1 MSKTTFLLLYICR
14 KLNDINSVNY
24 LRNMKNL
31 IIIAT
36 LLIGLQSFAQVAPD
50 KYYVQFTDKINS
62 PYSIDQPE
70 DFLTQRALD
79 RRTTQGIA
87 IVENDIPVNP
97 QYIQGV
103 TDQGA
108 EILNATRWLNG
119 VTIYTTSSSVLDAI
133 LDLPYVENVRAL
145 LDMNPGIKKSFF
157 EEEMYGDEL
166 YETVTRSADALDYG
180 MADFQISQ
188 INGKPLHDEGY
199 RGEGMVI
206 AVLDGGFSGADVHP
220 VFDSL
225 WNNNQILG
233 TKSFVNV
240 GGSVFIES
248 GHGKSVLSCM
258 GANDPGVMI
267 GTAPKASYWL
277 LHSEDVK
284 SENLIEEY
292 NWVSAAEFADSVG
305 ADVINS
311 SLSYV
316 VFDDPQWDHIYDDL
330 DGNTA
335 VATFGGDIAA
345 SKGILVCNSAGNSGN
360 SSFPW
365 NGAPADGDSVLSVGS
380 VRDNNQRSGFSSIG
394 PTADGRIRPVTMAL
408 GSDATVAYENSGVGT
423 GSGTSF
429 SSPIIAGMSTCLWQ
443 ANPTMKVMDIYEAIK
458 ESGSQSNNPD
468 NQMGW
473 GIPDYALANS
483 ILTTVENQDI
493 AKLELVT
500 VWPNPF
506 TRSLNIKFN
515 IKTAREVKVEL
526 RNIEGTL
533 LYLGDLQISEIG
545 QLTDLGWDWENLP
558 AGIYILL
565 VKTSD
570 GVDVERLIKQ

>member
-1 MSKTTFLLLYICR
+1 
-14 KLNDINSVNY
+14 
-24 LRNMKNL
+24 MKNL

-50 KYYVQFTDKINS
+50 KYYIQFTDKNNS
-62 PYSIDQPE
+62 PYSIGQPE

-87 IVENDIPVNP
+87 IIENDIPVNP

-133 LDLPYVENVRAL
+133 LDLSYVENVRVL
-145 LDMNPGIKKSFF
+145 RDMNPGIKKSFF
-157 EEEMYGDEL
+157 EEEMYGGRL

-188 INGKPLHDEGY
+188 INGKPLHDAGY

-267 GTAPKASYWL
+267 GTALKASYWL

-305 ADVINS
+305 TDVINS
-311 SLSYV
+311 SLSYRD
-316 VFDDPQWDHIYDDL
+316 FDDPQWEHSYDDL

-360 SSFPW
+360 DEFPW

-380 VRDNNQRSGFSSIG
+380 VRNDNQRSGFSSIG

-408 GSDATVAYENSGVGT
+408 GSNATVADGNSGITT

-443 ANPTMKVMDIYEAIK
+443 ANPNMKVMDIYEAIK

-483 ILTTVENQDI
+483 ILTTIENRDK
-493 AKLELVT
+493 ARLELVT

-506 TRSLNIKFN
+506 TQSLNIKFN

-533 LYLGDLQISEIG
+533 LYHEELQVNGIG
-545 QLTDLGWDWENLP
+545 QLTDLGWDWQNLS

-565 VKTSD
+565 VKTSE

>member
-1 MSKTTFLLLYICR
+1 
-14 KLNDINSVNY
+14 
-24 LRNMKNL
+24 MKNL
-31 IIIAT
+31 IILAV
-36 LLIGLQSFAQVAPD
+36 LLFGLQSFATVAPN
-50 KYYVQFTDKINS
+50 KYYNPFTDKNNS
-62 PYSIDQPE
+62 PYSIGQPE

-79 RRTTQGIA
+79 RRTTQDIS

-119 VTIYTTSSSVLDAI
+119 VTIYTTSSSVLGAI
-133 LDLPYVENVRAL
+133 MDLPYVENVRAL
-145 LDMNPGIKKSFF
+145 LDLNPGIKKSFF
-157 EEEMYGDEL
+157 EEEMVGDKL
-166 YETVTRSADALDYG
+166 YETTTRSADELDYG
-180 MADFQISQ
+180 QADFQISQ

-199 RGEGMVI
+199 RGEGMVV
-206 AVLDGGFSGADVHP
+206 AVLDGGFIDAEIHP

-225 WNNNQILG
+225 WINNQILG
-233 TKSFVNV
+233 TKSFVNI
-240 GGSVFIES
+240 GGSVFVES

-258 GANDPGVMI
+258 GANIPGVMV
-267 GTAPKASYWL
+267 GTAPEASYWL

-292 NWVSAAEFADSVG
+292 NWISAAEFADSVG

-316 VFDDPQWDHIYDDL
+316 GFDDPQWDHTYDDL

-335 VATFGGDIAA
+335 VATYGGDIAT

-360 SSFPW
+360 DEFPW

-380 VRDNNQRSGFSSIG
+380 VRNDNKRSGFSSIG

-408 GSDATVAYENSGVGT
+408 GSNATVAYGDSGVAT

-443 ANPTMKVMDIYEAIK
+443 ANPNMKVMDIYEAIK

-483 ILTTVENQDI
+483 ILTTVENRDK
-493 AKLELVT
+493 ARLELVT

-515 IKTAREVKVEL
+515 IKTARGVKIEL

-533 LYLGDLQISEIG
+533 LYHENLQINGIG
-545 QLTDLGWDWENLP
+545 QVTDLGWDWQNLP
-558 AGIYILL
+558 SGIYILL
-565 VKTSD
+565 VKTSE
-570 GVDVERLIKQ
+570 GVEVERLIKQ